1 MSEAKDAWDRVGD
14 SFGELGRTL
23 KTHYDQTKD
32 SAQAKEERE
41 AIERALD
48 AVREAASRAVDT
60 VNHAVKDQEVRDG
73 ANKAVASLADAL
85 GKSFGE
91 VSQQVREALA
101 RRDKGGG
108 TTPGA

>member
-14 SFGELGRTL
+14 SFGELGRSL
-23 KTHYDQTKD
+23 KTHYDRTKD
-32 SAQAKEERE
+32 SKEATAERE
-41 AIERALD
+41 AIERAVE

-73 ANKAVASLADAL
+73 ANQAVASLTDAL

-91 VSQQVREALA
+91 VSQQVREALN
-101 RRDKGGG
+101 RRDKGSGG
-108 TTPGA
+108 A